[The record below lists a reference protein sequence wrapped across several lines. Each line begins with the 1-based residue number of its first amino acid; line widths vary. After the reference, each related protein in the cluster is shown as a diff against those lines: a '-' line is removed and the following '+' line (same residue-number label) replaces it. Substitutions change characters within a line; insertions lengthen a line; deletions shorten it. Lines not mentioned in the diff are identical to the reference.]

1 MTYYPPHHD
10 PWAPPPPPPQPPRRR
25 RRGPRALLSVLG
37 LVVLV
42 ALGFVAWDLG
52 RDALPTGGTSAPLDR
67 TLHNRQTSSSTL
79 DVQAVTDKV
88 APGLVDVYSTLGYSG
103 QQAAGTGMVLSA
115 DGKVLTNN
123 HVVAGATSIKA
134 TDVDTGRSY
143 RAEVLGYSRTRDVA
157 VLQLQDASGL
167 GTVTTGDS
175 SPVAVGDP
183 VVGLGNAGG
192 DGGAPSVS
200 PGKVTALNQ
209 SITATDES
217 SGSSEQLTGLI
228 QVDANI
234 QSGDSGGALADAQ
247 GRVIGM
253 NTAAS
258 TGYQFGRAGRAPEG
272 VSGFAIPID
281 DALTLARQIETA
293 HPSDTVHIGASAF
306 LGVSVSDAGGPG
318 ALVQQVVSGGPADDA
333 GLVAGDVVTQLNGRA
348 VGSATDLTA
357 VMDTL
362 HPGDHVT
369 ITWLDQAGQQHSAS
383 TTLVEGPV
391 G

>member
-1 MTYYPPHHD
+1 MSYYPPQYD
-10 PWAPPPPPPQPPRRR
+10 PWAPPPPPPPRRK
-25 RRGPRALLSVLG
+25 RGLATALAALG

-42 ALGFVAWDLG
+42 VLGFVAWDLG
-52 RDALPTGGTSAPLDR
+52 RGSLPPGS
-67 TLHNRQTSSSTL
+67 TSSPLERSLRNEQSGNSTL
-79 DVQAVTDKV
+79 DVAEVAEKV
-88 APGLVDVYSTLGYSG
+88 EPGLVDVYSTLGYSG
-103 QQAAGTGMVLSA
+103 QQAAGTGMVLTQ

-123 HVVAGATSIKA
+123 HVVAGATSIKV
-134 TDVDTGRSY
+134 TDVDTGRTY
-143 RAEVLGYSRTRDVA
+143 RAEVLGYSRSRDVA
-157 VLQLQDASGL
+157 LLQVRNASGM

-175 SPVAVGDP
+175 SEVSVGDP

-192 DGGAPSVS
+192 DGGEPSVS

-217 SGSSEQLTGLI
+217 TGSSEQLTGLI

-234 QSGDSGGALADAQ
+234 QSGDSGGALADAE

-258 TGYQFGRAGRAPEG
+258 TGYQFGQNERAAGA
-272 VSGFAIPID
+272 SGFAIPID
-281 DALTLARQIETA
+281 DALSLARKIEA
-293 HPSDTVHIGASAF
+293 GQGSDTVHIGPSAF
-306 LGVSVSDAGGPG
+306 VGVSVSDAGGSG
-318 ALVQQVVSGGPADDA
+318 ALVQQVVPGGPADDA
-333 GLVAGDVVTQLNGRA
+333 GLVAGDVIVALDGRA

-362 HPGDHVT
+362 HPGDQVAV
-369 ITWLDQAGQQHSAS
+369 TWLDQSGQQRSA
-383 TTLVEGPV
+383 TATLVEGPV

>member
-1 MTYYPPHHD
+1 MSYYPPQYD
-10 PWAPPPPPPQPPRRR
+10 PWAPPPPPPPRRK
-25 RRGPRALLSVLG
+25 RGLGTALAALG

-42 ALGFVAWDLG
+42 VLGFVAWDLG
-52 RDALPTGGTSAPLDR
+52 RGSLSPGGTSSPLER
-67 TLHNRQTSSSTL
+67 SLRNEQTGNSTL
-79 DVQAVTDKV
+79 DVAEVAEKV
-88 APGLVDVYSTLGYSG
+88 EPGLVDVYSTLGYSG
-103 QQAAGTGMVLSA
+103 QQAAGTGMVLTE

-123 HVVAGATSIKA
+123 HVVAGATSIKV
-134 TDVDTGRSY
+134 TDVDTGRTY
-143 RAEVLGYSRTRDVA
+143 RAEVLGYSRSRDVA
-157 VLQLQDASGL
+157 LLQVQNASGL

-175 SPVAVGDP
+175 SEVSVGDP

-192 DGGAPSVS
+192 DGGEPSVS

-217 SGSSEQLTGLI
+217 TGSSEQLTGLI

-234 QSGDSGGALADAQ
+234 QSGDSGGALADAE

-258 TGYQFGRAGRAPEG
+258 TGYQFGQNERAAGA
-272 VSGFAIPID
+272 SGFAIPMN
-281 DALTLARQIETA
+281 DALSLARKIEA
-293 HPSDTVHIGASAF
+293 GQGSDTVHIGPSAF
-306 LGVSVSDAGGPG
+306 VGVSVSDAGGSG
-318 ALVQQVVSGGPADDA
+318 ALVQQVVPGGPADDA
-333 GLVAGDVVTQLNGRA
+333 GLVAGDVIVALDGRT

-362 HPGDHVT
+362 HPGDQVAV
-369 ITWLDQAGQQHSAS
+369 TWLDQSGQQRSA
-383 TTLVEGPV
+383 TATLVEGPV